1 MSAVSYVKQIYS
13 KQGGS
18 GGEARTAKL
27 CETFRTACVDT
38 EEVELA
44 STDDL
49 FSKYFDADSVDAE
62 SRNVVQDSI
71 KADLDFNNKVF
82 EPNYACPLKLA
93 GMHNLVQRLCC

>member
-18 GGEARTAKL
+18 GCVRNFRTAKL

-49 FSKYFDADSVDAE
+49 FLTCF
-62 SRNVVQDSI
+62 
-71 KADLDFNNKVF
+71 
-82 EPNYACPLKLA
+82 PNTLNQTVLMPKA
-93 GMHNLVQRLCC
+93 GM